1 MVYPGL
7 SQFEECGVL
16 RYGED
21 GGSRFF
27 QNGGYIPHC
36 PDGHNLQTLKYY

>member
-1 MVYPGL
+1 VVYADPFEFEDCGL
-7 SQFEECGVL
+7 L

-27 QNGGYIPHC
+27 QKGEYIPHC
-36 PDGHNLQTLKYY
+36 PYGHNLQTLKYY